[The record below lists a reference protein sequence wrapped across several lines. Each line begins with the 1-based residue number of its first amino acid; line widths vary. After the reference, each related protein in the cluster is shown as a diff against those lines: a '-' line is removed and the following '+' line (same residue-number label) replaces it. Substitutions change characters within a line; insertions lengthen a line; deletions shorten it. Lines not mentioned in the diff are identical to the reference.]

1 MLLASPAQSIN
12 IRDMQLELPDSPA
25 TRELPPE
32 ALRLELAC
40 ALYAR
45 GKIGKTAGAEL
56 AGVDF
61 FTFQG
66 ALNERGIGLY
76 TQEMVEQDATALIK
90 LFPK

>member
-1 MLLASPAQSIN
+1 
-12 IRDMQLELPDSPA
+12 MQLELPDSPA

-40 ALYAR
+40 ALYSR
-45 GKIGKTAGAEL
+45 GKIGKIAGAEL

-66 ALNERGIGLY
+66 ALHERGIGHYTLEMAERDAASLHKLY
-76 TQEMVEQDATALIK
+76 
-90 LFPK
+90 PS